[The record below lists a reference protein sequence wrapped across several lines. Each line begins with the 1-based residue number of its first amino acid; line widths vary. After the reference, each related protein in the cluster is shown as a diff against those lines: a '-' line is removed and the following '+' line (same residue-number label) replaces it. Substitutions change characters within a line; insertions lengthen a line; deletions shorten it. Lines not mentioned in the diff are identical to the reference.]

1 VGTALA
7 GTILAVAGLCATA
20 VLGASLARLTA
31 SPELYGDPFQAFFSW
46 SGPGGGAGTGLLA
59 GLERDPAIDRITLIS
74 APAITVNRVS
84 VRGLAAVAPR
94 GPLLLSASDGR
105 LPRGRGEVAL
115 GASTMREARAHIG
128 SVVQVGVTSP
138 DGAARSAPFLVVGLV
153 SFPSDFGTGGLGTG
167 AALTT
172 AGYTAAQ
179 CPPSPA
185 QLKCR
190 RAAAARLPD
199 LVLVHAVPGSAGN
212 AALARHIRQYPG
224 EASRP
229 TVPTALVNFGE
240 SANFPLLL
248 GGVVTLCGAAT
259 LAHLLAVSVWRRRR
273 DSGLLKALGFVR
285 RQVVSVV
292 FWQAATVAVVGIV
305 VGVPLGL
312 VAGRVVWRVFALDA
326 GVVAVPVLPGWLI
339 AALAA
344 GVLVAAIAIAIV
356 PAAAAARS
364 PAGQVLRTE

>member
-1 VGTALA
+1 M
-7 GTILAVAGLCATA
+7 
-20 VLGASLARLTA
+20 R
-31 SPELYGDPFQAFFSW
+31 QAH
-46 SGPGGGAGTGLLA
+46 
-59 GLERDPAIDRITLIS
+59 
-74 APAITVNRVS
+74 
-84 VRGLAAVAPR
+84 
-94 GPLLLSASDGR
+94 
-105 LPRGRGEVAL
+105 
-115 GASTMREARAHIG
+115 AHIG
-128 SVVQVGVTSP
+128 SVVQVGVTAP
-138 DGAARSAPFLVVGLV
+138 GGAPRSARFRVVGLV

-185 QLKCR
+185 QQKCR
-190 RAAAARLPD
+190 SAAAAHPPE
-199 LVLVHAVPGSAGN
+199 LVLVHAVSGPAGR

-224 EASRP
+224 DASRP

-248 GGVVTLCGAAT
+248 GGVVMLCGAAT

-285 RQVVSVV
+285 RQVAAVV
-292 FWQAATVAVVGIV
+292 FWQAATVAVAGIV

-344 GVLVAAIAIAIV
+344 GVLVAAIAIATV